1 MKIARLHALPFAAAL
16 FFTITQPSCTREA
29 KKVRSLEAALKHYN
43 EGAFSAAE
51 IEYKNALKAD
61 PGNPE
66 AIKRLGIIRALQGSS
81 YEAAGILTQAK
92 KKLPKDN
99 EVAINLAKSLL
110 NLGFLPDSRIQL
122 LEVLERAPDNAEAL
136 LFLAESSIRPEWMEE
151 CDQRIK
157 AAGGK
162 SAAAKLATAL
172 LLLRRGSLDE
182 GTALVEE
189 VLKSTP
195 KLARAHALKASILT
209 SRKMPA
215 ESLAEMKI
223 AADSAGVRS
232 NESIAYARAL
242 MAAKRRDD
250 AVAYLDKLTAA
261 TPDFLPAWGMLG
273 QIAYTEK
280 KDETATN
287 FFSKVLSKNPI
298 DVTTALMQAEMW
310 IRTKESAKAVELLEK
325 ITNTLPGRPQIDL
338 ALAKCLIADE
348 KLTKA
353 AVALDRVLAVS
364 PDLTEAGRMRAMI
377 QMHDGKVADAVTAL
391 EAIRRK
397 DPNDPGTRDLLIRA
411 YRSTDRNDDAIVLL
425 REKSGINKDDSQSR
439 IELGQLLSSQGKLD
453 EARSIFE
460 NSVETFS
467 GSLEAVSN
475 LAELDIKAGRGDS
488 ALKRL
493 EEYLTAHPDSSDAYL
508 FKAGT
513 ELNLK
518 KPNLAEQSLTKAI
531 ELKPDNAR
539 AYALLLQLKS
549 SPGQEKAALAVLE
562 RYLKAFPKDLEA
574 RLQKGYLLQLSGEND
589 EARKVFV
596 ELTVEAPG
604 FASAYNNLA
613 SLEADAF
620 HNLESAAT
628 HARKAR
634 SIDPAHPAIADTLGW
649 IEWQLGNYPAA
660 LVLLTEAAAKME
672 TSPGVIYHLGMAHYS
687 MGQPEEATA
696 AFTKALE
703 PATDFPEKA
712 DAQKHLS
719 LLRDAGKAAPA
730 DLQNLQKRVADSPKD
745 IMSWLQLADLQTR
758 SDQPQEALESYQKAL
773 AVNPAIPSALVGE
786 ARLYG
791 GPLKSPEKALAPA
804 TKARELAPRDP
815 TVLAALGFAK
825 LLTGAHEEAYGLLK
839 DASVSLEN
847 NSTVVSD
854 YARAAYSLGRI
865 SEARTA
871 MTRVAASDT
880 AISNDAK
887 QFLALTDAEA
897 AKNPAIATEVEKSLT
912 RDPDFVPALMLRGS
926 LETAAGKSPEATY
939 QKILTLQPRF
949 DPARVRLAA
958 FYIEDPAKLD
968 QALSLARAARTNMGE
983 DQELT
988 RIVAIIN
995 YRKGDFKYAAQ
1006 LLAELATKRPL
1017 VSDELLVLGL
1027 SLANS
1032 NQPEKARLTLADA
1045 LTSGLSDKEVAQAK
1059 AALSK
1064 LDHPDE
1070 RK

>member
-1 MKIARLHALPFAAAL
+1 MKIARLHVLPFAAAL

-29 KKVRSLEAALKHYN
+29 KKERSLEAALKHFD

-66 AIKRLGIIRALQGSS
+66 AIKRLGIIRALQGAS

-110 NLGFLPDSRIQL
+110 NLGFLPDSRKEL
-122 LEVLERAPDNAEAL
+122 LEVLDRAPDNAEAL

-182 GTALVEE
+182 GTAMVEE

-195 KLARAHALKASILT
+195 TLARAHALKASILT
-209 SRKMPA
+209 SKKMPA
-215 ESLAEMKI
+215 EALAEMKI
-223 AADSAGVRS
+223 AADSGGLRS

-261 TPDFLPAWGMLG
+261 TPDFLPAWAMLG

-280 KDETATN
+280 KDETAKTY
-287 FFSKVLSKNPI
+287 FSKVLSKNLI
-298 DVTTALMQAEMW
+298 DVTTAMMQAEMLV
-310 IRTKESAKAVELLEK
+310 RAKEPDKAVALLEK
-325 ITNTLPGRPQIDL
+325 ITTTLPGRPQIDL
-338 ALAKCLIADE
+338 ALAKCLIAAE
-348 KLTKA
+348 KLPKA
-353 AVALDRVLAVS
+353 AAALDRVLAVS

-377 QMHDGKVADAVTAL
+377 QMHDGKIADAVTAL

-397 DPNDPGTRDLLIRA
+397 DPNDAGTRDLLIRA
-411 YRSTDRNDDAIVLL
+411 YRSTDRNDDAIALL
-425 REKSGINKDDSQSR
+425 REKSDADKDDSQSR

-475 LAELDIKAGRGDS
+475 LADIDLKAGRADA

-493 EEYLTAHPDSSDAYL
+493 EEYITAHPESSDAYL

-518 KPNLAEQSLTKAI
+518 KPELAEQSLMKAI
-531 ELKPDNAR
+531 ALKSDNAR
-539 AYALLLQLKS
+539 AYALLLQLKEN
-549 SPGQEKAALAVLE
+549 PGQEKEALAVLD
-562 RYLKAFPKDLEA
+562 RYLKVFPKDLEA
-574 RLQKGYLLQLSGEND
+574 RLQKGYLLQVLGQIE
-589 EARKVFV
+589 EARTAFL
-596 ELTVEAPG
+596 ELTVEAPE

-613 SLEADAF
+613 SLEAEAF

-634 SIDPAHPAIADTLGW
+634 SIDAAHPAIADTLGW

-660 LVLLTEAAAKME
+660 MVLLTESAAKMAS
-672 TSPGVIYHLGMAHYS
+672 SPGVLYHLGMAHYS
-687 MGQPEEATA
+687 MGQAEEATA
-696 AFTKALE
+696 AFTKALD

-712 DAQKHLS
+712 ETQKHLS
-719 LLRDAGKAAPA
+719 LLRDAGKATPA
-730 DLQNLQKRVADSPKD
+730 DLENLQKRVADNPKD
-745 IMSWLQLADLQTR
+745 VMSGLQLADLHAR
-758 SDQPQEALESYQKAL
+758 SDRPQEALDTYQKAL
-773 AVNPAIPSALVGE
+773 AVNPAIPSALVGQ

-791 GPLKSPEKALAPA
+791 GPLKSPEKALAVA

-815 TVLAALGFAK
+815 SVLAALGFAK

-847 NSTVVSD
+847 NFAVVSD

-865 SEARTA
+865 AEARTA

-880 AISNDAK
+880 SISNDAK

-897 AKNPAIATEVEKSLT
+897 AKKPGIAAEVEKSLT
-912 RDPDFVPALMLRGS
+912 RDPEYVPALMLRGS
-926 LETAAGKSPEATY
+926 LEAAAGKNPEAIY
-939 QKILTLQPRF
+939 QKVLTLLPRF

-958 FYIEDPAKLD
+958 LYMEDPAKLD
-968 QALSLARAARTNMGE
+968 QALALAREARTNMTE

-988 RIVAIIN
+988 RMVAVIN

-1006 LLAELATKRPL
+1006 LFAELATQRPL
-1017 VSDELLVLGL
+1017 VADELLALGL

-1032 NQPEKARLTLADA
+1032 NQPEKARQTLDEA
-1045 LTSGLSDKEVAQAK
+1045 LKSGLSEKDVAQAK

-1064 LDHPDE
+1064 LDNPEE